1 MKLPNL
7 GQGSVHGLGKLIHAA
22 LLEGRGIHAPRAD
35 DDSSGAGDEE
45 AADDRIE
52 LLEPVQS
59 TGLGSLLECFE
70 VAAKMLREA
79 EQHVWRSRLGFQCPQ
94 ATLQELGDAMG
105 LTRERIRQIERK
117 AFSRVEQHAGWAEL
131 SYRLNRALK
140 GRTTALFVSDL
151 PALDPWFAEATSLT
165 TALVGAVHQILPDRF
180 DAFQIRGA
188 WVVSHL
194 TRHEWQEV
202 CHLARSR
209 LESGAEQG
217 IDEVEARSLCDSLLD
232 GKGEELRGELWS
244 EATANALWSAP
255 PGQTR
260 KLVSFGRGAEA
271 IVRAVLAS
279 SDQPLHFTEI
289 HRRAAQLVSP
299 AHEVRYIQNA
309 AAAVGILF
317 QRGTYG
323 MARHCPLSSDELAL
337 VRAEAEDV
345 VSGGEAGRQWH
356 PSEVCDALLERGL
369 GFDGRLTKYVV
380 NYALEDCKQLV
391 YLRRMV
397 WGLGSQWQAGA
408 ASRLDVRQAV
418 IDLLQKEG
426 RPMTTAEVREQLA
439 KVRGLNQ
446 TFQIV
451 PAGPLVRIGPGLWGL
466 LDRDVDVHAVQPLVE
481 RLRAALL
488 VRQAGLHVTELP
500 EILGLPPGASVEL
513 PVLALAQAQGVRID
527 RGQYAYLGEWG
538 TSRRVSVPEAVTA
551 AFDAVGSSGLTFDE
565 LCGRVNASTQRDVPP
580 DAVHRTLGDL
590 DLDFD
595 PVRQRWSSAASAA
608 DEVG

>member
-209 LESGAEQG
+209 LESERSRASTRSKRAACATRCWTARGKSCAESSG
-217 IDEVEARSLCDSLLD
+217 PKRRRTPCGRRLRGRLASLCRL
-232 GKGEELRGELWS
+232 
-244 EATANALWSAP
+244 
-255 PGQTR
+255 
-260 KLVSFGRGAEA
+260 
-271 IVRAVLAS
+271 
-279 SDQPLHFTEI
+279 
-289 HRRAAQLVSP
+289 
-299 AHEVRYIQNA
+299 A
-309 AAAVGILF
+309 AA
-317 QRGTYG
+317 R
-323 MARHCPLSSDELAL
+323 
-337 VRAEAEDV
+337 
-345 VSGGEAGRQWH
+345 
-356 PSEVCDALLERGL
+356 
-369 GFDGRLTKYVV
+369 
-380 NYALEDCKQLV
+380 KQSCGPCW
-391 YLRRMV
+391 RRPT
-397 WGLGSQWQAGA
+397 
-408 ASRLDVRQAV
+408 SRC
-418 IDLLQKEG
+418 
-426 RPMTTAEVREQLA
+426 
-439 KVRGLNQ
+439 
-446 TFQIV
+446 
-451 PAGPLVRIGPGLWGL
+451 
-466 LDRDVDVHAVQPLVE
+466 
-481 RLRAALL
+481 
-488 VRQAGLHVTELP
+488 
-500 EILGLPPGASVEL
+500 
-513 PVLALAQAQGVRID
+513 
-527 RGQYAYLGEWG
+527 
-538 TSRRVSVPEAVTA
+538 TSRRSIGVLPNWSPRSRSPVHPERSRRRRHPVPARNLRHGQALPAV
-551 AFDAVGSSGLTFDE
+551 
-565 LCGRVNASTQRDVPP
+565 Q
-580 DAVHRTLGDL
+580 
-590 DLDFD
+590 
-595 PVRQRWSSAASAA
+595 
-608 DEVG
+608 